1 MDLLESTVSKLLKIY
16 LDECSKFL
24 PLDHWRT
31 GVDQKFA
38 NGKRVRNP
46 NKGFSDIMVIFCGLA
61 VCVEAKRSKGGKV
74 SNDQIDFCDRVVK
87 AGGLY
92 FIVRSV
98 TELKQCLQGIV
109 LQRLPAEFAEEYLRV
124 LQMCEDHVQSKH
136 KKYFPSVPSHTS
148 ELQVDTDNVVEFHR
162 CRSLARASV
171 KRGT

>member
-31 GVDQKFA
+31 GVDQKFSG
-38 NGKRVRNP
+38 GKRVRNP

-61 VCVEAKRSKGGKV
+61 VCIEAKRSKGGKV
-74 SNDQIDFCDRVVK
+74 SDDQLSFCDRVVG
-87 AGGLY
+87 AGGMY

-109 LQRLPAEFAEEYLRV
+109 LQRLPTEFAEEYLQV

-148 ELQVDTDNVVEFHR
+148 EPEVDIDNVVEFPR
-162 CRSLARASV
+162 YLSRGVASV
-171 KRGT
+171 KRDI